1 MKICMDM
8 ETIEIIHKRRSIRKF
23 NQLPI
28 CDKEI
33 QTILSAGM
41 TAPSAM
47 NRQPWKFIV
56 ITDPKIKEEI
66 VKISK
71 YATMALQSPLSILV
85 CGDEELSF
93 GDYWKIDCS
102 ACIQNM
108 LLASC
113 ALGIGSV
120 WTGIDK
126 EMADKY
132 SKLFDLPKTIIPHS
146 LIVFGHSDLP
156 SERRDYF
163 DQSKV
168 HNNKW

>member
-1 MKICMDM
+1 M

-23 NQLPI
+23 NSLPVSEE
-28 CDKEI
+28 EI

-47 NRQPWKFIV
+47 NKQPWRFIV
-56 ITDPKIKEEI
+56 ITDEAVKKEI

-71 YATMALQSPLSILV
+71 YAQMALQAPVSILV
-85 CGDEELSF
+85 CGDEDVSF
-93 GDYWKIDCS
+93 SDYWRVDCS

-113 ALGIGSV
+113 ALNIGSV
-120 WTGIDK
+120 WTGIDD
-126 EMADKY
+126 EMAGGYAKY
-132 SKLFDLPKTIIPHS
+132 FNLPKNIKPHS

-156 SERRDYF
+156 FEVKDYF
-163 DQSKV
+163 DKSKI